1 MSVFNCYELPS
12 VNKVAT
18 TTTTTTTTTTKLTE
32 AKQAS
37 FVKPE
42 VTCSLIYVTT
52 HSKSKGRLVRMVDQN
67 GSKFERF

>member
-12 VNKVAT
+12 VNKVA
-18 TTTTTTTTTTKLTE
+18 TTTTTTKLTE

>member
-18 TTTTTTTTTTKLTE
+18 TTTTTSKLTE

-52 HSKSKGRLVRMVDQN
+52 HSKSKGRLVRMMDQN

>member
-12 VNKVAT
+12 VNKVA
-18 TTTTTTTTTTKLTE
+18 TTTTTTKLTE

-52 HSKSKGRLVRMVDQN
+52 HSKSKGRLVRMMDQN